1 MRVYPPFLLPD
12 LVQPVLLF
20 LKSLL
25 LFLPL
30 PLVLCLSGS
39 HFFVL
44 PLSLRCVC
52 PGNGLLHCTLL
63 LLYLLRS
70 FPLPLPLP
78 LPFRFR
84 LHVHP
89 LSEGPPQHCRLQES
103 QASLA
108 LLPCAEALLLTRAPH
123 DRMQAYKGSTLV
135 HRSERALLA
144 AAVHNYMN
152 RNMSI
157 YSWLCTLKGNSARGE
172 GREMVREKEWD
183 ENKLPVC
190 KICEARRQRSSRF
203 ASSREGQM

>member
-157 YSWLCTLKGNSARGE
+157 YSWLCKLKGHSARE